1 MKYENLK
8 FDIEDN
14 IGRITLNRPNS
25 ANAITIPLVKEL
37 LDVAIRCE
45 SGEKVRVLIL
55 QGEGPIFCAGGD
67 LKFMTEQK
75 NLRAAISEMIG
86 ILHDG
91 RFGYNQKAGRYP
103 QNCQRVSHF

>member
-8 FDIEDN
+8 FDIEDS

-45 SGEKVRVLIL
+45 SCLLYTSPSPRDE
-55 QGEGPIFCAGGD
+55 
-67 LKFMTEQK
+67 
-75 NLRAAISEMIG
+75 
-86 ILHDG
+86 
-91 RFGYNQKAGRYP
+91 
-103 QNCQRVSHF
+103 

>member
-8 FDIEDN
+8 FDVEDN

-45 SGEKVRVLIL
+45 PEEKV
-55 QGEGPIFCAGGD
+55 
-67 LKFMTEQK
+67 
-75 NLRAAISEMIG
+75 
-86 ILHDG
+86 
-91 RFGYNQKAGRYP
+91 
-103 QNCQRVSHF
+103 